1 MHKERIDEYHL
12 HVWSLSGRTGVSTSP
27 PRTGSWAPTWRP
39 TGGSTPPP
47 PPPTWSSGG
56 SRYPATG
63 HRGCEL
69 YHSTTKIIYNNL
81 TLTDIFQRL
90 TLSIMKIMKFRNET
104 QQLTASWTF
113 YILMSWV
120 WSLLCMSVTLDRG
133 LDLKIKYTNE
143 KVFVKIVIL
152 MLYIQM
158 LLKAWQIPQSV
169 NLI

>member
-1 MHKERIDEYHL
+1 MSDHYQDGRACPLPHHARGAEHL
-12 HVWSLSGRTGVSTSP
+12 HGDLLEGEHRRPRLRHDRQEEADTLPQGIEAVNSTTLPLKLFTITSLSQ
-27 PRTGSWAPTWRP
+27 
-39 TGGSTPPP
+39 
-47 PPPTWSSGG
+47 
-56 SRYPATG
+56 
-63 HRGCEL
+63 
-69 YHSTTKIIYNNL
+69 IYFNGQHYL
-81 TLTDIFQRL
+81 LW
-90 TLSIMKIMKFRNET
+90 KWKFRNET

-158 LLKAWQIPQSV
+158 LLRAWQIPE
-169 NLI
+169 